1 MRNTEEFPTFCPNH
15 LCEYHLYPPREP
27 YLVFQKVGR
36 RDWYRCRFC
45 RKKFRATIFALG
57 YHGLLH

>member
-1 MRNTEEFPTFCPNH
+1 MLENENYPPFCPN
-15 LCEYHLYPPREP
+15 LDCEFFKSPPREP
-27 YLVFQKVGR
+27 FRIFERVGR